1 MGFKTGLMRPVICPQ
16 LVKREPC
23 VWYALVSSG
32 PIGRVG
38 LGEARDRHK
47 AGAFRREPFA
57 PVG

>member
-16 LVKREPC
+16 LVKRKPC
-23 VWYALVSSG
+23 VRRALVALLLA
-32 PIGRVG
+32 GRGG
-38 LGEARDRHK
+38 LGKARDRYK